1 MMRKRNAS
9 EYIIGSKVY
18 RDTHMRYCRRRAK
31 FMKVWHGGLV
41 GLVLRTRVEWSP
53 VVVVA
58 GSLCELHSSG
68 AACSK
73 YKYTRSLVASMIQHA
88 TFLCV
93 TPTHVMLT
101 FARSAHS

>member
-1 MMRKRNAS
+1 MQVNTS
-9 EYIIGSKVY
+9 EEVY
-18 RDTHMRYCRRRAK
+18 RDTHMRFCRRRAK
-31 FMKVWHGGLV
+31 FWHGGLV

-58 GSLCELHSSG
+58 ASLCELSG

-88 TFLCV
+88 TFLCRDAYV
-93 TPTHVMLT
+93 C
-101 FARSAHS
+101 A

>member
-1 MMRKRNAS
+1 MMTKRNVS
-9 EYIIGSKVY
+9 EYIIGSIQ
-18 RDTHMRYCRRRAK
+18 RYPRAILSSPPAGLSS
-31 FMKVWHGGLV
+31 VWHGGLV

-58 GSLCELHSSG
+58 ASLCELHSSG
-68 AACSK
+68 AAFSK
-73 YKYTRSLVASMIQHA
+73 YNIHAGLSRRSIQHA